1 VSDSIRRHQRD
12 DAGLRPGDVID
23 EVNRQPASSV
33 SDYQRALLALG
44 KRAVVLGVNRQG
56 VTAFLVVEPDYF

>member
-1 VSDSIRRHQRD
+1 VIRSGGTSGTTPVCALAMSLTKSIGSRSVR
-12 DAGLRPGDVID
+12 
-23 EVNRQPASSV
+23 V
-33 SDYQRALLALG
+33 SDYQRALRALG